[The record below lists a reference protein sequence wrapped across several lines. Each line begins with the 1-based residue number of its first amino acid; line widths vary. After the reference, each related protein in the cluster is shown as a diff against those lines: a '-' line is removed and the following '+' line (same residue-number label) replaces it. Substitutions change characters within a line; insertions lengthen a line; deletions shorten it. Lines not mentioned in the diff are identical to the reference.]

1 MKGALVAHTV
11 EHKWRKA
18 ERLLSQPDIVMPA
31 PSADKSCKAFSVLSE
46 SVDAPHLVKA
56 FNSAKITCTCKN
68 YKPKNVCSHII
79 AVAEKHGVLNEF
91 VVW

>member
-46 SVDAPHLVKA
+46 SVDAPNFLFYFFIFYFLFFYFLFLFTNDIRYLH
-56 FNSAKITCTCKN
+56 
-68 YKPKNVCSHII
+68 
-79 AVAEKHGVLNEF
+79 
-91 VVW
+91 